1 MEIGMLLI
9 ICRKCQKLRPI
20 SAHTFEIPAHKSTL
34 FSLEKYKVEFNRVNR
49 TFLFLYW
56 PVVFECNQ
64 IIGSEVYDQGHGWLF
79 IKVSQDDTSLEIIT
93 LRV

>member
-1 MEIGMLLI
+1 MQSFLI
-9 ICRKCQKLRPI
+9 
-20 SAHTFEIPAHKSTL
+20 L

-64 IIGSEVYDQGHGWLF
+64 IIGSGVYDQGHGWLF